1 MLDKDRFLIAA
12 AMLLSEDG
20 ENTEYDRAICELVCD
35 TVGVSMEAKD
45 VVLADLRRL
54 ATLTDENTR
63 SILFP

>member
-1 MLDKDRFLIAA
+1 MLDETRFVIAA

-35 TVGVSMEAKD
+35 TVGVPMDYKD

-54 ATLTDENTR
+54 SSLTDDDTKG
-63 SILFP
+63 ILFP